1 MLLAQSKSFEFV
13 LTHRKDAS
21 VINAQKVTVESH
33 GSASALF
40 PVRPL
45 ALGEVEI
52 SVDAMSAEASDSLVW
67 RVMVKV

>member
-21 VINAQKVTVESH
+21 VISAQKVTVESQA
-33 GSASALF
+33 SASALF

-52 SVDAMSAEASDSLVW
+52 SVDAVSAEASDSLVC

>member
-21 VINAQKVTVESH
+21 VISAQKVTVESH
-33 GSASALF
+33 ASASALF

-52 SVDAMSAEASDSLVW
+52 SVDAVSAEASDSLVC